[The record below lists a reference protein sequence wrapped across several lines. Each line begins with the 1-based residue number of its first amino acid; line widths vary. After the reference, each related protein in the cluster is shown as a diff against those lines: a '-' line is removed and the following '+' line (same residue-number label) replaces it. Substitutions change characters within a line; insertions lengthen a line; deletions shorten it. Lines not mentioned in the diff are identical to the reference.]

1 MLSWLLGCL
10 CRCRP
15 GARRGERN
23 APRGET
29 EAAGAAPTGTASGGD
44 LDSLRDIQGVGPKTV
59 EHLREAGF
67 RSVEDVRAASESA
80 LARIPGL
87 SERTARAIKTALA

>member
-15 GARRGERN
+15 GARRTGRTV
-23 APRGET
+23 PPGET
-29 EAAGAAPTGTASGGD
+29 EAVGAGPAEEAAGRD
-44 LDSLRDIQGVGPKTV
+44 LDSLRDVQGVGPKTV

-67 RSVEDVRAASESA
+67 RSVEDVRAASEST
-80 LARIPGL
+80 LARVPGL
-87 SERTARAIKTALA
+87 SERTARAIKAALA